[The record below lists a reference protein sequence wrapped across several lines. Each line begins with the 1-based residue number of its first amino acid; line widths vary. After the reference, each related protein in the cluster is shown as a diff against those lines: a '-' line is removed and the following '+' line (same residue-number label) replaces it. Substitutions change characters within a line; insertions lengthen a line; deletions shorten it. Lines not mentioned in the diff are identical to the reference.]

1 MQYYMKP
8 MDTQMN
14 TPLKKLVVL
23 TGAGMSAESGIPTFR
38 DAGGL
43 WEGHRVEDVAT
54 PGAWR
59 RNPALVL
66 DFYNQRR
73 AKLAQVEPNEGHLG
87 LARLQERFDVR
98 IITQNVDDLHERA
111 GSRQVLHLH
120 GSLTQARSTHTGLD
134 EEDNMVFD
142 IGYRA
147 INPGDKCPLGSQ
159 LRPHIV
165 WFGEDV
171 PMIERAIEIVRQ
183 ADIFVVIGT
192 SLVVYP
198 AAGLVDHAPSGTP
211 KYLIDPATKS
221 SPGGEAK
228 AIYWPSPYDG
238 VMHIATGASEGVRL
252 LAKILTEQF
261 ENRADI

>member
-1 MQYYMKP
+1 MTTKRK
-8 MDTQMN
+8 TI
-14 TPLKKLVVL
+14 VVL

-54 PGAWR
+54 PQAWL

-73 AKLAQVEPNEGHLG
+73 ARLAHVEPNEGHLG

-120 GSLTQARSTHTGLD
+120 GSLTQARSTHAGLG
-134 EEDNMVFD
+134 EENNMVFD

-147 INPGDKCPLGSQ
+147 INPGDKCPRGSQ

-171 PMIERAIEIVRQ
+171 PMIGRAIELARR

-198 AAGLVDHAPSGTP
+198 AAGLLDHAPPGAP
-211 KYLIDPATKS
+211 VYLIDPATTTTR
-221 SPGGEAK
+221 PG
-228 AIYWPSPYDG
+228 
-238 VMHIATGASEGVRL
+238 VHHIATGGSEGVRL
-252 LAKILTEQF
+252 LSGMLAG
-261 ENRADI
+261 

>member
-1 MQYYMKP
+1 
-8 MDTQMN
+8 MDATRQ
-14 TPLKKLVVL
+14 TIVVL

-73 AKLAQVEPNEGHLG
+73 ARLAQVAPNEGHLG

-111 GSRQVLHLH
+111 GSRHVLHLH
-120 GSLTQARSTHTGLD
+120 GSLTQARSTAAGLG
-134 EEDNMVFD
+134 EEGNAVFD
-142 IGYRA
+142 IGYRP
-147 INPGDKCPLGSQ
+147 INPGDKCPLGSP

-171 PMIERAIEIVRQ
+171 PMIVPAIELAARAAV
-183 ADIFVVIGT
+183 FVVIGT
-192 SLVVYP
+192 SLAVYP
-198 AAGLVDHAPSGTP
+198 AAGLIDHAPRQAP
-211 KYLIDPATKS
+211 VYVIDPAPPTS
-221 SPGGEAK
+221 RPTRPGAH
-228 AIYWPSPYDG
+228 
-238 VMHIATGASEGVRL
+238 HIATGGSEGVRQLARL
-252 LAKILTEQF
+252 LAG
-261 ENRADI
+261 